1 MMLHLQLKE
10 QIETHFAAHLNKG
23 VVMLQDALQLSL
35 SNGVEAEIR
44 YFNPVEYSLRWVWGA
59 AESRIDTAPLHAGL
73 ETSPNHFHNMA
84 GRVVSDP
91 LTVHGGEP
99 WNNVRT
105 LLGALIQNPALDEA
119 PSIKGRSAP

>member
-10 QIETHFAAHLNKG
+10 QIETHFADHLNKD

-35 SNGVEAEIR
+35 TNGVEAEIR
-44 YFNPVEYSLRWVWGA
+44 YLDPAEYSLRWVWGA

-73 ETSPNHFHNMA
+73 KTSPNHFHNMA

-91 LTVHGGEP
+91 LTVYGGEP
-99 WNNVRT
+99 WNNVRA
-105 LLGALIQNPALDEA
+105 LLDALIRDPALDDA
-119 PSIKGRSAP
+119 PSIKGKSAP